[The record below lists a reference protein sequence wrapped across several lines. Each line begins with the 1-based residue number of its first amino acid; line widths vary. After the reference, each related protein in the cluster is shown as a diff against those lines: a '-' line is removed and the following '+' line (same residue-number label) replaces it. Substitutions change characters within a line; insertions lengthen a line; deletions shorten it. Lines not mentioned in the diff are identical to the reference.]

1 MDDLGI
7 PDPQWDF
14 TLVIRSAL
22 QHDGRF
28 VFELDDRD
36 AQARVDLHWAAR
48 QAGRLLGVEVE
59 IDLSPPYGRAGST
72 VTATVRCIEIDAS
85 ARARAE
91 DGLRRLLASVQEAQA
106 MSFSPAVLK

>member
-1 MDDLGI
+1 MDDPGI

-28 VFELDDRD
+28 VTEVDERD

-59 IDLSPPYGRAGST
+59 IDVSPPYGRTGST

-85 ARARAE
+85 ARVRAE
-91 DGLRRLLASVQEAQA
+91 DGLRRLLASVHEAQA
-106 MSFSPAVLK
+106 MRFTPAVLT